1 MVLLVIAAVV
11 GIVRLATGLNEP
23 LGTFVN
29 VFWVVFDLIVL
40 SVLIKA
46 VKYEGYV
53 IEERKADAVHD

>member
-23 LGTFVN
+23 LGTLVN

-46 VKYEGYV
+46 VK
-53 IEERKADAVHD
+53 

>member
-11 GIVRLATGLNEP
+11 GIVRLAMGLNEP
-23 LGTFVN
+23 LGTLVN

-46 VKYEGYV
+46 VK
-53 IEERKADAVHD
+53 